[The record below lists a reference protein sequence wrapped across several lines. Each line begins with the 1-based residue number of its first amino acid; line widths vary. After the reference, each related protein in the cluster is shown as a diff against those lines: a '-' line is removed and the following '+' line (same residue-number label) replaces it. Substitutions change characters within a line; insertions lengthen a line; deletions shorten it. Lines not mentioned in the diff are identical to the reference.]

1 VHAMVRLAQYRF
13 YLGKSWFKAE
23 NTTFARFDVEI
34 AFLIQI

>member
-13 YLGKSWFKAE
+13 YLGKSWLMAE
-23 NTTFARFDVEI
+23 NTTSAVFDVEI